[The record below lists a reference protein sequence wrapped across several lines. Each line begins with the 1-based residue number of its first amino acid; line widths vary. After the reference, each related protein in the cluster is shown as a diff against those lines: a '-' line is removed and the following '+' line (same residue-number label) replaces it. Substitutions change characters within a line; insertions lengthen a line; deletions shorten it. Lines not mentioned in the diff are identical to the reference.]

1 MLFYHN
7 GARDLTSTHP
17 GTFWKPE
24 FGLGRALAVRSAPV
38 MLLWTTPS
46 EFLDA
51 HLLLVSFQDPT
62 GTWQPPFPVPSLFLS
77 PMSRRT
83 HRDKFSRELAFA
95 LCMFFTPAHFG
106 IELSILWE
114 NQGVFTATTIGARYM
129 SKHEGKEQ
137 R

>member
-1 MLFYHN
+1 
-7 GARDLTSTHP
+7 
-17 GTFWKPE
+17 
-24 FGLGRALAVRSAPV
+24 

-77 PMSRRT
+77 PTSRRT

-95 LCMFFTPAHFG
+95 LCMFFTLAHSG
-106 IELSILWE
+106 L
-114 NQGVFTATTIGARYM
+114 GDGAQ
-129 SKHEGKEQ
+129 HIVGKSGGFHSHYH
-137 R
+137 RSTVYV